1 MAILCNG
8 QLSTLLKECFS
19 QVFILAVIFVC
30 RYFVLAAIFFA
41 GIFFGRYFFLQ
52 HFYFGSDF
60 LAGIFSAGI
69 FVAGI
74 FVAGIS
80 TDSPQQYI
88 SPKNIYFSWCC
99 KLTNLF
105 ISKWGYKILFAMYN
119 VASYLDSSYQ
129 IIHSIFGHSLYNF
142 YM

>member
-1 MAILCNG
+1 MTKDCMAILCNG
-8 QLSTLLKECFS
+8 QLSTLKECFS

-41 GIFFGRYFFLQ
+41 GIFFGRDFFLQ

-60 LAGIFSAGI
+60 LAGIFS
-69 FVAGI
+69 
-74 FVAGIS
+74 
-80 TDSPQQYI
+80 TDSPKQYI

>member
-1 MAILCNG
+1 MTKDCMAILCNG
-8 QLSTLLKECFS
+8 QLSTLKECFS
-19 QVFILAVIFVC
+19 QVFILAVIFFC
-30 RYFVLAAIFFA
+30 FGSDFFSRD
-41 GIFFGRYFFLQ
+41 FFRQVFFLQ

-74 FVAGIS
+74 FVVGIS
-80 TDSPQQYI
+80 TDSPKQYI